1 MFKRLFALFFATSF
15 FLISVTISPA
25 FADNLSQGLKANPDG
40 EAAQGLELYHAKK
53 YKEAIPYLERAANE
67 GHEKA
72 IEALDQIY
80 GSHEKEAIEAL
91 DQIHGNKEKGQ
102 VNNVKPASDKTNPDG
117 EATKDKKKQGKQENA
132 NADEGKDAAVS
143 DTEKENSKS
152 NFWRKVIAIFFA
164 IGIAIIWFIHHTI
177 LRRKREQSKNKN
189 PFQ

>member
-1 MFKRLFALFFATSF
+1 MLKRLFALFFAIHF
-15 FLISVTISPA
+15 FLIPGMISPA
-25 FADNLSQGLKANPDG
+25 FADDLS
-40 EAAQGLELYHAKK
+40 QGLELYHAKK
-53 YKEAIPYLERAANE
+53 YKEAIPYLERAAND

-80 GSHEKEAIEAL
+80 GS
-91 DQIHGNKEKGQ
+91 QEKGQ
-102 VNNVKPASDKTNPDG
+102 TNKVTTVSDKTNPDG
-117 EATKDKKKQGKQENA
+117 EATKDRKNQIQQENA
-132 NADEGKDAAVS
+132 NADEGKDATAP

-164 IGIAIIWFIHHTI
+164 IGIAFIWFIHHTI